1 MNLVWSVAALV
12 ILAVPAYAGVDGDDD
27 EKKST
32 ATDPLKRLEKVEEEL
47 RQLKAEKA
55 LRDAGLPDRMRLEG
69 QDKKEAPKPEAE
81 FKVSFTDGFHLK
93 TTDGNFDLHI
103 GGRWLEEY
111 RYTFNRKSDGAL
123 RTSTNTFYAREAF
136 ISLDG
141 TLFKDFGFK
150 LNGDFSQ
157 NQTAGVATG
166 APAGTTVSTGAII
179 EEAWVEWKTLK
190 EFRLMF
196 GSFKAPASFEITDS
210 PRFAKLIQRSPMAR
224 FEPNFDTGIKAY
236 GSFMDTMFTYELAV
250 TNGRSHLANT
260 GRDNNDDNDGKE
272 YDARIT
278 IAPFAPDKDSPF
290 KYFRLGIYGTFA
302 HVGQNTGI
310 NPTGWPGN
318 ISTNELAVNYY
329 QFPAG
334 SARFAGDRYRVGA
347 EGTFTYGPA
356 MVRGEFMTRNDEL
369 TDLAGV
375 GTGQHSLLRT
385 VGYYVEGSVLLTGE
399 DEIPNGRIV
408 PKHPFNPSEGSWGA
422 FELVAR
428 YGAVSMDRSVLED
441 LGSVFPGANS
451 NRASSITMGFWWYP
465 IQNVR
470 FGLNYIGEN
479 YYSGVQL
486 SGTHHG
492 SHVNGVLARF
502 QVDF

>member
-1 MNLVWSVAALV
+1 MNFAWSVVALV
-12 ILAVPAYAGVDGDDD
+12 TIAVPAYAGVDGDDD
-27 EKKST
+27 EKKS
-32 ATDPLKRLEKVEEEL
+32 AASDPLKRLEKVEEEL
-47 RQLKAEKA
+47 RQLKAEKM
-55 LRDAGLPDRMRLEG
+55 LREAGIPDRMTLAE
-69 QDKKEAPKPEAE
+69 QDKKDAPKGEAD

-111 RYTFNRKSDGAL
+111 RYVFNRHTDGTTAGI
-123 RTSTNTFYAREAF
+123 RTNTNTFYAREAF
-136 ISLDG
+136 LSVDG

-157 NQTAGVATG
+157 NQTGSTTG
-166 APAGTTVSTGAII
+166 ATVSTGAII

-236 GSFMDTMFTYELAV
+236 GSFLDTMFTYELAV
-250 TNGRSHLANT
+250 SNGRSHLANT

-272 YDARIT
+272 YVGRIT
-278 IAPFAPDKDSPF
+278 VAPFAGDKDSPF
-290 KYFRLGIYGTFA
+290 KYFRLGVYGTFA
-302 HVGQNTGI
+302 HVGESANI
-310 NPTGWPGN
+310 NPTGWPGGIN
-318 ISTNELAVNYY
+318 TNELNVNYFA
-329 QFPAG
+329 FPG
-334 SARFAGDRYRVGA
+334 GFRFNGDRYRVGA

-369 TDLAGV
+369 VQGAS
-375 GTGQHSLLRT
+375 HSLLRT

-399 DEIPNGRIV
+399 DEVPNGRVV

-422 FELVAR
+422 FELVGR
-428 YGAVSMDRSVLED
+428 FGAVSMDRSVLED
-441 LGSVFPGANS
+441 LAADFTANS
-451 NRASSITMGFWWYP
+451 NRVSSITLGFWWWP

-479 YYSGVQL
+479 YYQGVQL
-486 SGTHHG
+486 SDGHHG
-492 SHVNGVLARF
+492 SHVNGILFRA